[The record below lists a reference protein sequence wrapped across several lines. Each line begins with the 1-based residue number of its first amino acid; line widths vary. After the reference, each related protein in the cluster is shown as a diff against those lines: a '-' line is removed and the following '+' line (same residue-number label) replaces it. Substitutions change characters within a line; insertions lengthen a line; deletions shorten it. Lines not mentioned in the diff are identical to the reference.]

1 MSTDITT
8 REQRAELVTLSP
20 EFIETYPALA
30 EDVDITALLEQAMG
44 PGGELNLGNLTRIKV
59 PSAELK
65 SWMVP
70 DDNGE
75 PVPTKMIKGIPA
87 AVIARRSYWE
97 SEDVT
102 GTAPD
107 CRSND
112 LETGIGALGEGSVG
126 NPSGKCADCPM
137 AARGSAGKGTQ
148 ASKCKEQR
156 VIFLLT
162 GDLLPIMIVIPPGS
176 LPTFNNFGALV
187 FNKRI
192 EGFRR
197 PDGSFSSSLL
207 RLEVELGLE
216 QTTNVKGQDYNRV
229 TFKIVRRLELEEVA
243 RVSAYG
249 QWVDGLVKAQE
260 DAITMALS
268 DVDTAP
274 AADVPFDPDGMPVDE
289 VDLTATHRA
298 AGSRGR

>member
-126 NPSGKCADCPM
+126 NPSGKCGDCPM

-207 RLEVELGLE
+207 RLEMELGLE

-268 DVDTAP
+268 DVDTPP

-289 VDLTATHRA
+289 VDLTATPRA